1 MMEEEA
7 EEEEKLPPEVEELLS
22 EKPEERKPAQ
32 PEERKPLPPE
42 AKEIVG
48 MGVRKGLPEEEL
60 RKRIERIVSMS
71 PEEMLSEYL
80 GTLNEILS
88 WVPDSPQK
96 EALRGTLAF
105 RKYREVTEDP
115 VSARMERLLGAILPV
130 YLTGRLLRELT
141 RALEEEDMEE
151 KIRRMLDE
159 RLGRQTPVGQLKSM
173 VAELEELR
181 NALDKVGELGKGQPD
196 WLRLLRDALDVVRTG
211 LERVPRKKVTGA
223 PA

>member
-1 MMEEEA
+1 MEEN
-7 EEEEKLPPEVEELLS
+7 EEELPPEVEKLL

-42 AKEIVG
+42 AEEIVRAG
-48 MGVRKGLPEEEL
+48 ARKGLPEEEL
-60 RKRIERIVSMS
+60 RQKIERIVSMS
-71 PEEMLSEYL
+71 PEEMVVEHLRTVDEMLSRL
-80 GTLNEILS
+80 
-88 WVPDSPQK
+88 PDSPQK
-96 EALRGTLAF
+96 EALRGTLAL

-115 VSARMERLLGAILPV
+115 VSARTERLLGAILPV

-141 RALEEEDMEE
+141 KALEGEGEEER
-151 KIRRMLDE
+151 IRRLLDE
-159 RLGRQTPVGQLKSM
+159 RLGKQTPVGQLKSM

-181 NALDKVGELGKGQPD
+181 NALDKVGELGRGQPD
-196 WLRLLRDALDVVRTG
+196 WLKLLRDALDVVRTG